1 MTQGAS
7 AADHQAGGGR
17 LVLAS
22 GFSPED
28 VAWLRAAVRPGFDL
42 EVAVGMDQRAVDDA
56 VGRGVVGLIAQVR
69 PSDWRRAPDMRWQQA
84 VFAGVEHLVGA
95 GDWPESVTLTN
106 ARGVYATSI
115 GEYVLGAILRVAE
128 QMDARAALQE
138 ARRWPEDE
146 GRYAGRPLRGATL
159 VVVGYGGTGREIARL
174 AAAFGMRIRAVKA
187 RPERRTDDSFH
198 VPGTG
203 DPDGSIPEL
212 IVGLDRL
219 RETVAEADF
228 VAVTVPLTAASRRLI
243 DAQVLAAL
251 PPHAW
256 LINTGRGAVVDQA
269 ALTEALLERRIG
281 GAVLDVFEEEPLP
294 ADSPLWTAP
303 GAILT
308 PHVSGFEGGSALREL
323 VAENL
328 ARFTRGQPLVN
339 VVDPARGY

>member
-1 MTQGAS
+1 MTQGTR
-7 AADHQAGGGR
+7 AAAHQTRDGR
-17 LVLAS
+17 LVLAA

-28 VAWLRAAVRPGFDL
+28 IACLRAALRPGFDL
-42 EVAVGMDQRAVDDA
+42 EVAVGMDQRAVDDS
-56 VGRGVVGLIAQVR
+56 VGRGVVGLIAHAR
-69 PSDWRRAPDMRWQQA
+69 PSDWRRAPDLRWQQA
-84 VFAGVEHLVGA
+84 LSAGVEHLVGI
-95 GDWPESVTLTN
+95 GNWPERVTLTN
-106 ARGVYATSI
+106 ARGVYAISI
-115 GEYVLGAILRVAE
+115 GQYVMGAILRVAE
-128 QMDARAALQE
+128 QMDARVALQE
-138 ARRWPEDE
+138 ARRWPDDE
-146 GRYAGRPLRGATL
+146 GRFVGGPLRRATL

-174 AAAFGMRIRAVKA
+174 AAAFGMRVRAVKA
-187 RPERRTDDSFH
+187 RPERRTDDSFRL
-198 VPGTG
+198 PGTG

-212 IVGLDRL
+212 IVGMDRVH
-219 RETVAEADF
+219 EAVTEADF
-228 VAVTVPLTAASRRLI
+228 VAVTVPLTAASRGLI

-294 ADSPLWTAP
+294 VDSPLWTAP

-308 PHVSGFEGGSALREL
+308 PHVSGLEEGGALRDL
-323 VAENL
+323 VAENV